1 MFKCDVQYVKED
13 SWEGRKDRIEQWEAP
28 TKEDLFMKMLV
39 ANNKLQKAFDSR
51 EMNGDCWRFTD
62 DDWKLQEE
70 YDTWWKNLGEEKREE
85 VFENA

>member
-28 TKEDLFMKMLV
+28 TKEELFMKMLV

>member
-28 TKEDLFMKMLV
+28 TKEELFMKMLV
-39 ANNKLQKAFDSR
+39 ANNKLQKAFDPR

-62 DDWKLQEE
+62 DDWKLQDE
-70 YDTWWKNLGEEKREE
+70 YDAWWRNLGEEKREE
-85 VFENA
+85 IFLNA

>member
-1 MFKCDVQYVKED
+1 MFTCDVQYVKEY
-13 SWEGRKDRIEQWEAP
+13 SWEGHKDRIEQWEAP

>member
-1 MFKCDVQYVKED
+1 MFKWDVQYVKED

-28 TKEDLFMKMLV
+28 TKEELFMKMLV

>member
-28 TKEDLFMKMLV
+28 TKEELFMKMLV
-39 ANNKLQKAFDSR
+39 ANNKLQKAFDPR

-62 DDWKLQEE
+62 DDWKLQDE
-70 YDTWWKNLGEEKREE
+70 YDAWWRNLGEEKREE
-85 VFENA
+85 IFENA

>member
-1 MFKCDVQYVKED
+1 MFKCDVQYVKEE
-13 SWEGRKDRIEQWEAP
+13 SWAGRKDHIEQWEAP
-28 TKEDLFMKMLV
+28 TKEELFMKMLV
-39 ANNKLQKAFDSR
+39 ANNKLQKAFDSY

>member
-1 MFKCDVQYVKED
+1 
-13 SWEGRKDRIEQWEAP
+13 
-28 TKEDLFMKMLV
+28 MKMLV
-39 ANNKLQKAFDSR
+39 ANNKLQKAFDSY

-85 VFENA
+85 IFENA

>member
-13 SWEGRKDRIEQWEAP
+13 SWEGRKDRVEQWEAP

-39 ANNKLQKAFDSR
+39 ANNKLQKAFDSS

>member
-13 SWEGRKDRIEQWEAP
+13 SWEGRKDHIEQWEAP
-28 TKEDLFMKMLV
+28 TKEELFMKMLV
-39 ANNKLQKAFDSR
+39 ANNKLQKAFDSY

>member
-1 MFKCDVQYVKED
+1 MFKCDVQFWKEEN
-13 SWEGRKDRIEQWEAP
+13 WHCRKDHVEQWESP

-39 ANNKLQKAFDSR
+39 ANNRLQKSFDKHK
-51 EMNGDCWRFTD
+51 MNGDCWRFTD

-85 VFENA
+85 IFENA

>member
-39 ANNKLQKAFDSR
+39 ANNKLQKAFDSS

>member
-13 SWEGRKDRIEQWEAP
+13 SWEGRKDHIEQWEAP
-28 TKEDLFMKMLV
+28 AKEELFMKMLV
-39 ANNKLQKAFDSR
+39 VNNKLQKAFDPR

>member
-13 SWEGRKDRIEQWEAP
+13 GWEGRKDRIEQWEAP

-39 ANNKLQKAFDSR
+39 ANNKLQKAFDSS

-62 DDWKLQEE
+62 NDWKLQEE

>member
-1 MFKCDVQYVKED
+1 MFTCDVQYVKED

-39 ANNKLQKAFDSR
+39 ANNKLQKAFDSS

>member
-13 SWEGRKDRIEQWEAP
+13 GWVGRKDHIEQWEAP

-39 ANNKLQKAFDSR
+39 ANNKLQKAFDSG

>member
-13 SWEGRKDRIEQWEAP
+13 SWEGRKDRIEQWEAN

>member
-1 MFKCDVQYVKED
+1 MFKWDVQYVKED
-13 SWEGRKDRIEQWEAP
+13 GWEGREDHIEQWEAP
-28 TKEDLFMKMLV
+28 TKEDFFMKMLA
-39 ANNKLQKAFDSR
+39 ANNKLQKSFDSR

>member
-39 ANNKLQKAFDSR
+39 ANNKLQKAFDSS

-85 VFENA
+85 VFESA

>member
-39 ANNKLQKAFDSR
+39 ANNKLQKAFDSY

>member
-39 ANNKLQKAFDSR
+39 ANNNLQKAFDPS

>member
-1 MFKCDVQYVKED
+1 MFNCDVQYVKED
-13 SWEGRKDRIEQWEAP
+13 SWKGRKDHIEQWEAN

-39 ANNKLQKAFDSR
+39 ANNKLQKAFDSD

-70 YDTWWKNLGEEKREE
+70 YDAWWRNLGEEKREE
-85 VFENA
+85 IFEKA

>member
-1 MFKCDVQYVKED
+1 MFKCDGQDVKEE
-13 SWEGRKDRIEQWEAP
+13 SWEGRKDHIEQWEAN

-39 ANNKLQKAFDSR
+39 ANNKLQKAFDSS

-62 DDWKLQEE
+62 EDWKLQEE